1 MQVVKNDTSTSLD
14 VDYSID
20 EVEAMSIE
28 ILSIGSGCLQC
39 AIMLILALLIISLIF
54 IYGR

>member
-1 MQVVKNDTSTSLD
+1 MKVAKNDTSTNLD
-14 VDYSID
+14 IDYSID
-20 EVEAMSIE
+20 EVEATPIE

>member
-20 EVEAMSIE
+20 KVEAMPIE